1 MLLAVGALLV
11 MFAGFPNGTPFRRF
25 LLFAYERVE
34 PLQFLRTT
42 YKIAPLLALSLA
54 CLARRRGAPRSSAG
68 GGAGSSCPAAGA
80 AAACSA
86 CRS

>member
-11 MFAGFPNGTPFRRF
+11 MFAGFPTARRSA
-25 LLFAYERVE
+25 LPLFAYERAE

-54 CLARRRGAPRSSAG
+54 CLGGRLTAALGAPTALARPARCCCSRSCSARRW
-68 GGAGSSCPAAGA
+68 
-80 AAACSA
+80 
-86 CRS
+86 